1 MKPPACSPSHG
12 PNAGCSRALG
22 EGPSLGGASVTPN
35 GQQAQGHGFN
45 WPQCLSERDEC
56 VGPAAPGSGSS
67 SRVHAPSLSLQRPSG
82 RSPVFPT
89 SRNFGGINEY
99 TDLSEMHSLENYTRN
114 GLAPGTNPHGVSQV
128 VYHSHPTSG
137 RRTPLARGR
146 PTGGFAVSPCHSL
159 LPL

>member
-1 MKPPACSPSHG
+1 MKPPACSSHG

-45 WPQCLSERDEC
+45 WLQCLSERDEC

-114 GLAPGTNPHGVSQV
+114 SLAPQGQI
-128 VYHSHPTSG
+128 PTECPKWSATA
-137 RRTPLARGR
+137 TPRLGAAPR
-146 PTGGFAVSPCHSL
+146 
-159 LPL
+159 LPEVAPPVGLR